1 LVTEVG
7 DSKMLTVYNTI
18 DNKIINTDKP
28 EEKDTWINMVNP
40 TEEEIAFVTKAN
52 GIECDFIKDVLDDD
66 ERPRIETENNQ
77 ILVIINVPI
86 IQNAT
91 VIYETIPL
99 GIILTENHF
108 VTVCLQEVDVLKD
121 FATGKVRGMETS
133 KKTRFLFQILYKN
146 ASLYLTLLRDIEKK
160 TNEIELALHK
170 SMKNKDLI
178 RLLNLQKSLVYF
190 TTSLKSNEQVME
202 KMLRTKVLEIYE
214 EDQDLL
220 EDVIIENKQALEM
233 AETYSNISSSM
244 MTSFSSIISNNL
256 NIVMKFLASITII
269 LALPT
274 MLASF
279 FGMNV
284 KIPLATSEN
293 GFSIVVGMSVILCFG
308 GIIYLMKRDMF

>member
-1 LVTEVG
+1 
-7 DSKMLTVYNTI
+7 MFAVYQTI
-18 DNKIINTDKP
+18 NNIIIKTDKP
-28 EEKDTWINMVNP
+28 EQKGTWINMINP
-40 TEEEIAFVTKAN
+40 TQEEIELVTKAT
-52 GIECDFIKDVLDDD
+52 GIEFSFIKDVLDDD
-66 ERPRIETENNQ
+66 ERPRIETEDNQ

-99 GIILTENHF
+99 GIIITEDYF

-121 FATGKVRGMETS
+121 FVNGKVRGMATP
-133 KKTRFLFQILYKN
+133 KKTRFLFQILYKS
-146 ASLYLTLLRDIEKK
+146 ASQYLTLLREIEKK
-160 TNEIELALHK
+160 TNEIELGLHK
-170 SMKNKDLI
+170 SMKNKELI

-190 TTSLKSNEQVME
+190 TTSLKSNEQVMD
-202 KMLRTKVLEIYE
+202 KLLRTKVLEVYE

-233 AETYSNISSSM
+233 AETYSNILSSM
-244 MTSFSSIISNNL
+244 MTSFASIISNNL

-284 KIPLATSEN
+284 KIPLQTADH
-293 GFSIVVGMSVILCFG
+293 GFEIVVGMSVVLCAG
-308 GIIYLMKRDMF
+308 GIIFLMKRKMF

>member
-1 LVTEVG
+1 
-7 DSKMLTVYNTI
+7 MLAVYNTI
-18 DNKIINTDKP
+18 DNILITTDKP
-28 EEKDTWINMVNP
+28 EEKGTWINLINP
-40 TEEEIAFVTKAN
+40 TDEEIELVTKAT
-52 GIECDFIKDVLDDD
+52 GVECDFIRDVLDDD
-66 ERPRIETENNQ
+66 ERPRIETEQNQ

-99 GIILTENHF
+99 GIILTEDHF

-121 FATGKVRGMETS
+121 FINGKVRDLKTH
-133 KKTRFLFQILYKN
+133 KKTRLLFQILYKS
-146 ASLYLTLLRDIEKK
+146 ASFYLTLLREIERK
-160 TNEIELALHK
+160 TNEIESALIK

-190 TTSLKSNEQVME
+190 TTSLKSNEQVMD
-202 KMLRTKVLEIYE
+202 KMLRMKVLEIYE

-220 EDVIIENKQALEM
+220 EDVMIENKQALEM

-244 MTSFSSIISNNL
+244 MTSFASIISNNL

-284 KIPLATSEN
+284 RIPLQTSDN
-293 GFSIVVGMSVILCFG
+293 GFAIIVGMSVVLCTG
-308 GIIYLMKRDMF
+308 GIIYLMKREMF

>member
-1 LVTEVG
+1 
-7 DSKMLTVYNTI
+7 MLTVYNTI
-18 DNKIINTDKP
+18 DNTIVRTDKP
-28 EEKDTWINMVNP
+28 EEKGSWINMINP
-40 TEEEIAFVTKAN
+40 TEAEIELVTKAT
-52 GIECDFIKDVLDDD
+52 GIECDFIRDVLDDD
-66 ERPRIETENNQ
+66 ERPRIETEDNQ

-99 GIILTENHF
+99 GIILTEDHF

-121 FATGKVRGMETS
+121 FVNGKVRDMKTH
-133 KKTRFLFQILYKN
+133 KKTRFLFQILYKS
-146 ASLYLTLLRDIEKK
+146 ASLYLTLLREIERK
-160 TNEIELALHK
+160 TNEIESALIK

-190 TTSLKSNEQVME
+190 TTSLKSNEQVMD

-233 AETYSNISSSM
+233 AETYSNISNSM

-284 KIPLATSEN
+284 KIPLQTSDD
-293 GFSIVVGMSVILCFG
+293 GFMIVVGMSIVLCFG
-308 GIIYLMKRDMF
+308 GIIFLTKRKMF

>member
-1 LVTEVG
+1 
-7 DSKMLTVYNTI
+7 MLTVYNTI
-18 DNKIINTDKP
+18 DNILIITDKP
-28 EEKDTWINMVNP
+28 EEKGSWINMINP
-40 TEEEIAFVTKAN
+40 TEAEIELVTKAT
-52 GIECDFIKDVLDDD
+52 GIECDFIRDVLDDD
-66 ERPRIETENNQ
+66 ERPRIETEDNQ

-99 GIILTENHF
+99 GIILTDDHF

-121 FATGKVRGMETS
+121 FINGKVRDLKTQ
-133 KKTRFLFQILYKN
+133 KKTRFLFQILYKS
-146 ASLYLTLLRDIEKK
+146 ASLYLTLLREIERK
-160 TNEIELALHK
+160 TNEIESALIK

-178 RLLNLQKSLVYF
+178 KLLNLQKSLVYF
-190 TTSLKSNEQVME
+190 TTSLKTNEQVMD

-233 AETYSNISSSM
+233 SETYSNISSSM

-284 KIPLATSEN
+284 KIPLQTSDN
-293 GFSIVVGMSVILCFG
+293 GFMIVVGMSIVLCFG
-308 GIIYLMKRDMF
+308 GIIFLAKRKMF

>member
-1 LVTEVG
+1 
-7 DSKMLTVYNTI
+7 MFAVYNTVNHI
-18 DNKIINTDKP
+18 FVNTDEP
-28 EEKDTWINMVNP
+28 EVKGTWINMINP
-40 TEEEIAFVTKAN
+40 TKEEIGLVTKAT
-52 GIECDFIKDVLDDD
+52 GIEFDFIKDVLDDD
-66 ERPRIETENNQ
+66 ERPRIETEDNQ

-99 GIILTENHF
+99 GIIITEDHF

-121 FATGKVRGMETS
+121 FVNGKVRGMVTS
-133 KKTRFLFQILYKN
+133 KKTRFLFQILYKS
-146 ASLYLTLLRDIEKK
+146 ASLYLTLLREIEKK
-160 TNEIELALHK
+160 TNEIELGLHK
-170 SMKNKDLI
+170 SMKNKELI

-190 TTSLKSNEQVME
+190 TTSLKSNEQVMD
-202 KMLRTKVLEIYE
+202 KLLRTKVLQVYD

-220 EDVIIENKQALEM
+220 EDVIIENKQAVEM
-233 AETYSNISSSM
+233 AETYSNILSSM
-244 MTSFSSIISNNL
+244 MTSFASIISNNL

-284 KIPLATSEN
+284 KIPLQTADH
-293 GFSIVVGMSVILCFG
+293 GFEIVVLMSVVLCVG
-308 GIIYLMKRDMF
+308 GVVFLMKRKMF

>member
-1 LVTEVG
+1 
-7 DSKMLTVYNTI
+7 MLAVYNTI
-18 DNKIINTDKP
+18 NNVIVKTEKP
-28 EEKDTWINMVNP
+28 EEKGSWINMINP
-40 TEEEIAFVTKAN
+40 TEEEIAFITKAIN
-52 GIECDFIKDVLDDD
+52 IESDYFIKDALDDE

-99 GIILTENHF
+99 GIIVTEDHF

-121 FATGKVRGMETS
+121 FASGKVRGMETY
-133 KKTRFLFQILYKN
+133 KKTRFLFQILYKS
-146 ASLYLTLLRDIEKK
+146 ASLYLTLLREIEKK
-160 TNEIELALHK
+160 ANEIELALHK
-170 SMKNKDLI
+170 SMKNKELI

-190 TTSLKSNEQVME
+190 TTSLKSNEKVMD
-202 KMLRTKVLEIYE
+202 KMLRTKVLKVYE

-220 EDVIIENKQALEM
+220 EDVIIENKQAVEM

-244 MTSFSSIISNNL
+244 MDAFASIISNNL
-256 NIVMKFLASITII
+256 NMVMKFLASITII

-284 KIPLATSEN
+284 KIPFQTSDY
-293 GFSIVVGMSVILCFG
+293 GFGIVVGMSVVLCFG
-308 GIIYLMKRDMF
+308 GIIFLMKRKMF

>member
-1 LVTEVG
+1 
-7 DSKMLTVYNTI
+7 MIAVYNTI
-18 DNKIINTDKP
+18 DNIIISTDKP
-28 EEKDTWINMVNP
+28 EEKGTWINMVNP
-40 TEEEIAFVTKAN
+40 SEEEIALVTKAT
-52 GIECDFIKDVLDDD
+52 GIECDFINDVLDDD

-99 GIILTENHF
+99 GIILTEDHF
-108 VTVCLQEVDVLKD
+108 VTVCLQEVDVLRD
-121 FATGKVRGMETS
+121 FINGKVRDLQTH
-133 KKTRFLFQILYKN
+133 KKTRFLFQILYKS
-146 ASLYLTLLRDIEKK
+146 ASLYLTLLREIERK
-160 TNEIELALHK
+160 TNEIESALIK

-190 TTSLKSNEQVME
+190 TTSLKSNEQVMD

-233 AETYSNISSSM
+233 AETYSNISNSM

-284 KIPLATSEN
+284 KIPLQTSDD
-293 GFSIVVGMSVILCFG
+293 GFAIVVGMSIVLCFG
-308 GIIYLMKRDMF
+308 GIIFLAKRKMF

>member
-1 LVTEVG
+1 
-7 DSKMLTVYNTI
+7 MLTVYNTI
-18 DNKIINTDKP
+18 DNMIVNTDKP
-28 EEKDTWINMVNP
+28 EEKGTWINVINP
-40 TEEEIAFVTKAN
+40 TEEEIALVTKAN

-66 ERPRIETENNQ
+66 ERPRIEIENNQ

-86 IQNAT
+86 VQNAK

-108 VTVCLQEVDVLKD
+108 VTVCLQEVDVFKD
-121 FATGKVRGMETS
+121 FLNGKVRDVETC
-133 KKTRFLFQILYKN
+133 KKTRFLFQILYKS
-146 ASLYLTLLRDIEKK
+146 ASLYLTSLRDIEKK
-160 TNEIELALHK
+160 TNEIELALQK
-170 SMKNKDLI
+170 SMRNKDLI

-202 KMLRTKVLEIYE
+202 KMLRTKVLKIYE

-233 AETYSNISSSM
+233 AETFSNISSSM
-244 MTSFSSIISNNL
+244 MVSFSSIISNNL

-284 KIPLATSEN
+284 KIPLATAEN
-293 GFSIVVGMSVILCFG
+293 GFSIVVGMSIVLCFG
-308 GIIYLMKRDMF
+308 GIMYLMKREMF

>member
-1 LVTEVG
+1 
-7 DSKMLTVYNTI
+7 MLAVYNTVDSRI
-18 DNKIINTDKP
+18 VKTDKL
-28 EEKDTWINMVNP
+28 EEKGSWINMINP
-40 TEEEIAFVTKAN
+40 TEEEIALVGKATQ
-52 GIECDFIKDVLDDD
+52 IEDYFIKDVLDDE

-99 GIILTENHF
+99 GIILTDRHI
-108 VTVCLQEVDVLKD
+108 VTVCLQDVDVLRD
-121 FATGKVRGMETS
+121 FVNGKVRGMETY
-133 KKTRFLFQILYKN
+133 KKTRFLFQILYKS
-146 ASLYLTLLRDIEKK
+146 ATLYLTLLREIEKK
-160 TNEIELALHK
+160 TNEIELALHR
-170 SMKNKDLI
+170 SMKNKELI

-190 TTSLKSNEQVME
+190 TTSLKSNEKVME
-202 KMLRTKVLEIYE
+202 KMLRTKGLKIYE

-220 EDVIIENKQALEM
+220 EDVIIENKQAVEM

-244 MTSFSSIISNNL
+244 MDAFASIISNNL
-256 NIVMKFLASITII
+256 NMVMKFLASITII

-284 KIPLATSEN
+284 KIPLQTSEY
-293 GFSIVVGMSVILCFG
+293 GFAIVVGMSVILCFG
-308 GIIYLMKRDMF
+308 GIMFLTKKDMF

>member
-1 LVTEVG
+1 
-7 DSKMLTVYNTI
+7 MIAVYNTI
-18 DNKIINTDKP
+18 NDIIVKTDNPK
-28 EEKDTWINMVNP
+28 EKGTWINMVHP
-40 TEEEIAFVTKAN
+40 SEEEIALVTKAT
-52 GIECDFIKDVLDDD
+52 GIECDFINDVLDDD
-66 ERPRIETENNQ
+66 ERPRIESEMNQ

-99 GIILTENHF
+99 GIILTEDHF
-108 VTVCLQEVDVLKD
+108 VTVCLQEVDVLND
-121 FATGKVRGMETS
+121 FINGKVRALKTH
-133 KKTRFLFQILYKN
+133 KKTRFLFQILYKS
-146 ASLYLTLLRDIEKK
+146 ASFYLTLLREIERK
-160 TNEIELALHK
+160 TNEIESALIR

-178 RLLNLQKSLVYF
+178 KLLNLQKSLVYF
-190 TTSLKSNEQVME
+190 TTSLKSNEQVMD

-233 AETYSNISSSM
+233 AETYSNISNSM

-284 KIPLATSEN
+284 KIPLQTSED
-293 GFSIVVGMSVILCFG
+293 GFAIIVGMSIVLCFG
-308 GIIYLMKRDMF
+308 GIIFLAKRKMF

>member
-1 LVTEVG
+1 
-7 DSKMLTVYNTI
+7 MFTVYSTI
-18 DNKIINTDKP
+18 DSIIMNTDKP
-28 EEKDTWINMVNP
+28 EAKGTWINMINP
-40 TEEEIAFVTKAN
+40 TGEEIELVTKAT
-52 GIECDFIKDVLDDD
+52 GIEFDFIKDVLDDD
-66 ERPRIETENNQ
+66 ERPRIETEDNEL
-77 ILVIINVPI
+77 LVIINVPI

-99 GIILTENHF
+99 GIIITKDHF

-121 FATGKVRGMETS
+121 FLNGKVRGMSTS
-133 KKTRFLFQILYKN
+133 KKTRFLFQILYKS
-146 ASLYLTLLRDIEKK
+146 ASLYLTLLREIEKK
-160 TNEIELALHK
+160 TNEIESGLHK
-170 SMKNKDLI
+170 SMKNKELI

-202 KMLRTKVLEIYE
+202 KLLRTKALEVYE

-220 EDVIIENKQALEM
+220 EDVIIENKQAVEM
-233 AETYSNISSSM
+233 AETYSNILSSM

-284 KIPLATSEN
+284 KIPLQTADH
-293 GFSIVVGMSVILCFG
+293 GFEIVVGMSVVLCVG
-308 GIIYLMKRDMF
+308 GIAFLMNRKMF

>member
-1 LVTEVG
+1 
-7 DSKMLTVYNTI
+7 MIAVYNTI
-18 DNKIINTDKP
+18 NDIIVNTDKP
-28 EEKDTWINMVNP
+28 EEKGTWINMINP
-40 TEEEIAFVTKAN
+40 SEEEIALVTKAT
-52 GIECDFIKDVLDDD
+52 GIECDFINDVLDDD
-66 ERPRIETENNQ
+66 ERPRIETEKNQ

-91 VIYETIPL
+91 VIYETIPM
-99 GIILTENHF
+99 GIILTEDHF
-108 VTVCLQEVDVLKD
+108 VTVCLQEVNVLND
-121 FATGKVRGMETS
+121 FINGKVRDLQTH
-133 KKTRFLFQILYKN
+133 KKTRFLFQILYKS
-146 ASLYLTLLRDIEKK
+146 ASLYLTLLREIERK
-160 TNEIELALHK
+160 TNEIESALIK

-190 TTSLKSNEQVME
+190 TTSLKSNEQVMD

-233 AETYSNISSSM
+233 AETYSNISNSM

-284 KIPLATSEN
+284 KIPLQSSDD
-293 GFSIVVGMSVILCFG
+293 GFVIVVGMSIVLCFG
-308 GIIYLMKRDMF
+308 GIIFLAKRKMF

>member
-1 LVTEVG
+1 
-7 DSKMLTVYNTI
+7 MLAVYNTI
-18 DNKIINTDKP
+18 DNIIINTDKP
-28 EEKDTWINMVNP
+28 EEKGTWINMINP
-40 TEEEIAFVTKAN
+40 TEEEIALVTKAT
-52 GIECDFIKDVLDDD
+52 GMEFDYFIKDALDDE

-99 GIILTENHF
+99 GIILTQNHF
-108 VTVCLQEVDVLKD
+108 VTVCLQEVDFLKD
-121 FATGKVRGMETS
+121 FANGKVRGLETY
-133 KKTRFLFQILYKN
+133 KKTRFLFQILYKS
-146 ASLYLTLLRDIEKK
+146 ASLYLTLLREIEKK

-170 SMKNKDLI
+170 SMKNKELI

-190 TTSLKSNEQVME
+190 TTSLKSNEKVME
-202 KMLRTKVLEIYE
+202 KMLRTKVLKVYE

-220 EDVIIENKQALEM
+220 EDVIIENKQAVEM

-244 MTSFSSIISNNL
+244 MDAFASIISNNL
-256 NIVMKFLASITII
+256 NMVMKFLASVTII

-284 KIPLATSEN
+284 KIPFETLDHA
-293 GFSIVVGMSVILCFG
+293 FAIVVGMSVVLCFG
-308 GIIYLMKRDMF
+308 GIIILMKKDMF